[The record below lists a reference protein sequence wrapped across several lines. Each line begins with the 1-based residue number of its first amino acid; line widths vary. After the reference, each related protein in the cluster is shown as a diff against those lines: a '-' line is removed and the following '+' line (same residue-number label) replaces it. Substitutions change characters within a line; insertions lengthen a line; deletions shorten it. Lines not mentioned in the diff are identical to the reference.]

1 MNERTGTTGSA
12 DTTGS
17 AGMDEAAGVDGA
29 AGIADRTPMVAAEA
43 AVIMADADQQARR
56 QFRVSHRVTFTI
68 WGLGLLLGYGTMWL
82 NVRGQR
88 SPHGPDLAT
97 FAVVTLL
104 GVASVMSGVDEARA
118 DSGVGGL
125 SAIRRRASFLSVLLG
140 LAAMFALGGAL
151 AHAGASQGVIS
162 VFEASAPVM
171 VAGLFYL
178 STSIVQLNWPL
189 AGLGVWLLAVAAA
202 AGFAGPAGVWGVNAL
217 AAGLAYLLMAAI
229 EPRLRRA

>member
-1 MNERTGTTGSA
+1 MNEQA

-17 AGMDEAAGVDGA
+17 AGMDEATGAGG
-29 AGIADRTPMVAAEA
+29 RTPMGAAEA
-43 AVIMADADQQARR
+43 ADIMADAAQKAQR
-56 QFRVSHRVTFTI
+56 QFRVSHRVTFTV
-68 WGLGLLLGYGTMWL
+68 WGLGLLLGYGTTWL
-82 NVRGQR
+82 TARGQ
-88 SPHGPDLAT
+88 PPYGPDLAT

-104 GVASVMSGVDEARA
+104 AVGSVMSGLNEARA

-125 SAIRRRASFLSVLLG
+125 SAIRRRASFLSVLIG

-151 AHAGASQGVIS
+151 AHAGASRAVIS
-162 VFEASAPVM
+162 VFEASAPVL

-178 STSIVQLNWPL
+178 STSIVQLNWPV
-189 AGLGVWLLAVAAA
+189 AGLGVWLLVVAAVG
-202 AGFAGPAGVWGVNAL
+202 GFAGPAGVWGVNAL

>member
-1 MNERTGTTGSA
+1 
-12 DTTGS
+12 
-17 AGMDEAAGVDGA
+17 
-29 AGIADRTPMVAAEA
+29 
-43 AVIMADADQQARR
+43 
-56 QFRVSHRVTFTI
+56 
-68 WGLGLLLGYGTMWL
+68 
-82 NVRGQR
+82 
-88 SPHGPDLAT
+88 
-97 FAVVTLL
+97 
-104 GVASVMSGVDEARA
+104 MSGVNEARA

-151 AHAGASQGVIS
+151 AHPGASRGVIS
-162 VFEASAPVM
+162 IFEASAPVM

-202 AGFAGPAGVWGVNAL
+202 GGFAGPAGVWGVNAL

>member
-1 MNERTGTTGSA
+1 MNEA
-12 DTTGS
+12 
-17 AGMDEAAGVDGA
+17 
-29 AGIADRTPMVAAEA
+29 ADRDDETTMGVAEA
-43 AVIMADADQQARR
+43 AVIMQEAGDRARR
-56 QFRVSHRVTFTI
+56 QLRVSHRATFTI

-82 NVRGQR
+82 AVRGER
-88 SPHGPDLAT
+88 PPHGPDLAT

-104 GVASVMSGVDEARA
+104 GVASVMSGVYEARA

-125 SAIRRRASFLSVLLG
+125 SAIRRRASFLSVLTG

-151 AHAGASQGVIS
+151 GHAGASPAVIS
-162 VFEASAPVM
+162 VFEASAPVL

-178 STSIVQLNWPL
+178 STSIVQLNWPV
-189 AGLGVWLLAVAAA
+189 AGLGAWLLAVAAA

-217 AAGLAYLLMAAI
+217 AGLAYLLMAAI

>member
-1 MNERTGTTGSA
+1 
-12 DTTGS
+12 
-17 AGMDEAAGVDGA
+17 
-29 AGIADRTPMVAAEA
+29 
-43 AVIMADADQQARR
+43 MADADQRARR

-68 WGLGLLLGYGTMWL
+68 WGLALLLGYGTMWMT
-82 NVRGQR
+82 VRGQQ
-88 SPHGPDLAT
+88 PFHGPDLAT
-97 FAVVTLL
+97 FAAVALIGT
-104 GVASVMSGVDEARA
+104 ASVMSGVNEARA

-140 LAAMFALGGAL
+140 LAAMFALGWAL
-151 AHAGASQGVIS
+151 AHADASRGVIS
-162 VFEASAPVM
+162 IFEASAPVM

-202 AGFAGPAGVWGVNAL
+202 GGFAGPAGVWGVNAL

>member
-1 MNERTGTTGSA
+1 MNEQAG
-12 DTTGS
+12 TTGS
-17 AGMDEAAGVDGA
+17 AGMDEAAGT
-29 AGIADRTPMVAAEA
+29 AGRTPMEAAEA
-43 AVIMADADQQARR
+43 AEIMADAAQRARR
-56 QFRVSHRVTFTI
+56 QFRVSHRVTFTV

-88 SPHGPDLAT
+88 LPHGPDLAT

-104 GVASVMSGVDEARA
+104 GVGSVMSGVNEARA

-125 SAIRRRASFLSVLLG
+125 SAIRRRASFLSVLIG

-151 AHAGASQGVIS
+151 AHAGASQAVIS

-171 VAGLFYL
+171 VAGLYYL

-189 AGLGVWLLAVAAA
+189 AGLGVWLLAVVAAG
-202 AGFAGPAGVWGVNAL
+202 GFAGPAGVWGVNAL
-217 AAGLAYLLMAAI
+217 GAGLAYLLMAVI